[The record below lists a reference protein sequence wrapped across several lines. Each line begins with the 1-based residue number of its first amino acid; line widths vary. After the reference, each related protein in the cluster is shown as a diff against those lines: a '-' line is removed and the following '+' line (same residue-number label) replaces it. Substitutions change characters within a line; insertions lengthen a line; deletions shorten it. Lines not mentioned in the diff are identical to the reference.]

1 MAPVRPPA
9 CTGLLERSAFLPL
22 SQTDSIINDEAA
34 PVRPPAFTGL
44 LDRSTFIPSG
54 QSDSI
59 ISEST
64 PIDLQA
70 PSPARSDGAVPL
82 QQPLTQFENDQ
93 PSPDSPPVPEVRV
106 PIGPASMVTSS
117 SASIHSYGGRSHD
130 VERFYPD
137 QHRSRHSNRMD
148 PAYNYYSPQEQ
159 RLSSFE
165 RLSRHSLSSYHHPPR
180 VSTSPYPQATL
191 SMPTRAMTGETP
203 SQYMRNRH
211 DRRDA
216 TTHSFHER
224 YGQRGDVRGSTRHLS
239 INSSHAYLPYPTQ
252 APPSRH
258 YQSPSHYDRYDPH
271 YRRQSHTSRE
281 GFTRT
286 APHVRHSDSDDN
298 NYYGQG
304 RF

>member
-1 MAPVRPPA
+1 
-9 CTGLLERSAFLPL
+9 
-22 SQTDSIINDEAA
+22 
-34 PVRPPAFTGL
+34 
-44 LDRSTFIPSG
+44 
-54 QSDSI
+54 
-59 ISEST
+59 
-64 PIDLQA
+64 
-70 PSPARSDGAVPL
+70 
-82 QQPLTQFENDQ
+82 
-93 PSPDSPPVPEVRV
+93 
-106 PIGPASMVTSS
+106 
-117 SASIHSYGGRSHD
+117 
-130 VERFYPD
+130 
-137 QHRSRHSNRMD
+137 
-148 PAYNYYSPQEQ
+148 
-159 RLSSFE
+159 
-165 RLSRHSLSSYHHPPR
+165 
-180 VSTSPYPQATL
+180 
-191 SMPTRAMTGETP
+191 MPTRAITGESP
-203 SQYMRNRH
+203 SQYMCNRH

>member
-1 MAPVRPPA
+1 MANRLPLDYFSISFYVGAIKRNKKGDEPSHTLTICIYFSIFLYLLIIFIGNFHEVAPVRPPA
-9 CTGLLERSAFLPL
+9 FTGLLDRSAFLPL

-117 SASIHSYGGRSHD
+117 SASIHLYGRSQGPNSGGRSHD
-130 VERFYPD
+130 LERFYPD
-137 QHRSRHSNRMD
+137 HHRSRHSTGMD
-148 PAYNYYSPQEQ
+148 PAYDYYSPQEQ
-159 RLSSFE
+159 RRSSFE
-165 RLSRHSLSSYHHPPR
+165 RLSRHSLSRATITLLADLRHHI
-180 VSTSPYPQATL
+180 L
-191 SMPTRAMTGETP
+191 K
-203 SQYMRNRH
+203 
-211 DRRDA
+211 
-216 TTHSFHER
+216 
-224 YGQRGDVRGSTRHLS
+224 L
-239 INSSHAYLPYPTQ
+239 L
-252 APPSRH
+252 
-258 YQSPSHYDRYDPH
+258 
-271 YRRQSHTSRE
+271 
-281 GFTRT
+281 
-286 APHVRHSDSDDN
+286 
-298 NYYGQG
+298 
-304 RF
+304 